1 MISHEKPLIVQSD
14 SSLLLDVHCSLFED
28 ARAHIA
34 LFAELEKSPD
44 HIHTYRVSPLSLW
57 NAASVGITGEAI
69 LDILRRYSRYP
80 IPQNIPVS
88 IGDVLSRYGKIRLQS
103 ADRAGRLFLEVTGR
117 ELIEEIKA
125 TRKLNAL
132 LEEREGGFLLDPIN
146 RGTIKQELI
155 RIGYPVH
162 DAAPLVEGDRLILDL
177 RVSTL
182 RGASFELRDYQV
194 EAADAFLG
202 LGVPGTGFGTVVL
215 PCGAGKTIVGILV
228 MARLKTNTLILV
240 TNVAAVH
247 QWIDEL
253 VDKTGVSRDE
263 IGEYTGDRK
272 EIRPITVATYNI
284 LVWRKRQDE
293 EFPHFQIFKK
303 RNWGLIVYD
312 EVHLLPAPVFRVTAE
327 IQAVRRL
334 GLTATLVR
342 EDGRAEDV
350 FTLVGPKRYDVPWKE
365 LEAKGWIAEARCI
378 EIRVD
383 LPRELKIDYAV
394 ADQRGKFRLAS
405 ENPLKI
411 CIVEQLVKH
420 HRDESI
426 LVIGQYLKQ
435 LREISSL
442 LGVPLITGQTDNM
455 QRERLYR
462 DFREGRL
469 KLLVVSK
476 VANFSIDLPESS
488 VAIQVSGTFGS
499 RQEEAQRLG
508 RILRP
513 KKRNATFY
521 SLVSHAT
528 SEEMFAA
535 NRQKFLTEQG
545 YRYILE
551 LWDEAELS

>member
-293 EFPHFQIFKK
+293 EFPHFQI
-303 RNWGLIVYD
+303 
-312 EVHLLPAPVFRVTAE
+312 
-327 IQAVRRL
+327 
-334 GLTATLVR
+334 
-342 EDGRAEDV
+342 
-350 FTLVGPKRYDVPWKE
+350 
-365 LEAKGWIAEARCI
+365 
-378 EIRVD
+378 
-383 LPRELKIDYAV
+383 
-394 ADQRGKFRLAS
+394 
-405 ENPLKI
+405 
-411 CIVEQLVKH
+411 
-420 HRDESI
+420 
-426 LVIGQYLKQ
+426 
-435 LREISSL
+435 
-442 LGVPLITGQTDNM
+442 
-455 QRERLYR
+455 
-462 DFREGRL
+462 
-469 KLLVVSK
+469 
-476 VANFSIDLPESS
+476 
-488 VAIQVSGTFGS
+488 
-499 RQEEAQRLG
+499 
-508 RILRP
+508 
-513 KKRNATFY
+513 
-521 SLVSHAT
+521 
-528 SEEMFAA
+528 
-535 NRQKFLTEQG
+535 
-545 YRYILE
+545 
-551 LWDEAELS
+551 